1 MGAVFGRSSS
11 VVPSNNDRAR
21 LDLTGPQFTTW
32 LTAFV
37 AGELPTVPGALQT
50 QIIEA
55 FKNVNGASFFKW
67 KLHEIKA
74 KLRNINGLSAVIDI
88 ENFARSLF
96 YTFHRGKAAQNFFVL
111 LRPC

>member
-1 MGAVFGRSSS
+1 MGAVLGQISS
-11 VVPSNNDRAR
+11 VGPISNDCAR
-21 LDLTGPQFTTW
+21 LDLTAPQFTTW

-67 KLHEIKA
+67 KLFEIKA
-74 KLRNINGLSAVIDI
+74 NLRNIDGLSAVINI

-96 YTFHRGKAAQNFFVL
+96 DTFHRGRVLPKTSFV
-111 LRPC
+111 